1 MEASLATL
9 KNQFPTL
16 PQDVVKKIYKCR
28 LERMKTLTCLG
39 LPEHIRWIVEA
50 KVRLGGELNDSFI
63 KRLPGLGRSSYS
75 KKRRAKRMRICHKCA
90 RWNCDTRCKNPGYVS
105 INREDKINCIK
116 YGLSKESLDN
126 ILETL
131 ETYHCGVV
139 QRILLDLW
147 ELFRQEKQR
156 YSLGNLTLKDPV
168 CKLIRKLDGKPILD
182 S

>member
-9 KNQFPTL
+9 KNQFPTI
-16 PQDVVKKIYKCR
+16 PQVVLKKICKCR
-28 LERMKTLTCLG
+28 LERMKTLTRLS
-39 LPEHIRWIVEA
+39 LPEHLRWIIEA

-63 KRLPGLGRSSYS
+63 KRLPGLGRISYS
-75 KKRRAKRMRICHKCA
+75 KKRRAKRMRVCHKCA
-90 RWNCDTRCKNPGYVS
+90 RCNCDRCCKNHGYLS
-105 INREDKINCIK
+105 INRKDKINCIK

-131 ETYHCGVV
+131 EMHHCGVV

-168 CKLIRKLDGKPILD
+168 CQLIRKLDGKPILD